1 MYRLALY
8 AQRGGSSRRCF
19 RSNPHFRGRH
29 HRFLSGLGA
38 LHTAY
43 QGWSTSCP
51 VGFHRTQETLRLYG
65 SSGLLFVMKFLD
77 FGLGEVL

>member
-1 MYRLALY
+1 MNGGELCSALCLY
-8 AQRGGSSRRCF
+8 PD
-19 RSNPHFRGRH
+19 PHFRGRH
-29 HRFLSGLGA
+29 HRFLCGLGA

-65 SSGLLFVMKFLD
+65 CSGLLFVMKFRR
-77 FGLGEVL
+77 FVEGEVL